1 MGASISRQIA
11 QSAILNRI
19 KESCMYLALA
29 ALGGL
34 GFPEVF
40 VIVLVWALPLW
51 ILWKFY
57 QVLSRMA
64 SELGEIKQA
73 LVERRGL

>member
-1 MGASISRQIA
+1 
-11 QSAILNRI
+11 
-19 KESCMYLALA
+19 MYLALT

-34 GFPEVF
+34 GFPEVL
-40 VIVLVWALPLW
+40 VIILVWALPLW

-57 QVLSRMA
+57 HVLSRMA

-73 LVERRGL
+73 LVERREI